1 MKKANKKSRRPTSED
16 LRILRQLE
24 SLESEAAEE
33 EWEVLIRPADL
44 SQARPVSVE
53 ERKVNKI
60 ILKRIMAALQDDEDH
75 DRKAA

>member
-1 MKKANKKSRRPTSED
+1 MKKANKKSRRPNAED

-24 SLESEAAEE
+24 SLEPEAAEE

-44 SQARPVSVE
+44 PQARKISAE
-53 ERKVNKI
+53 ERKVNKL